1 MEEFLLRQNI
11 GRYRELLLD
20 PKLSEPQRRIIS
32 DLLSQAEENLVVL
45 TKQSASRQQG
55 DTAPRKNV
63 MARSKP

>member
-32 DLLSQAEENLVVL
+32 DLLSQAEEKLVVL
-45 TKQSASRQQG
+45 TKQSASRQRAIQLP
-55 DTAPRKNV
+55 AK
-63 MARSKP
+63 M